1 MIDELSPCPDPV
13 PGDRESA
20 DAIER
25 YLESSVDF
33 RASSTPATTR
43 LTATKP
49 RHARMNSPKERL
61 RSSPNTKAKR
71 HPTHKEVATCFA
83 RSMLHS
89 CPSYY
94 TASRPWAQPR
104 RRERLKTSRRFGSRA
119 ELDGE
124 RMFRVLLDVLALRRW
139 SCSPER

>member
-61 RSSPNTKAKR
+61 RSSPNTKTKR

-89 CPSYY
+89 SHSYY
-94 TASRPWAQPR
+94 TASRPWAQ
-104 RRERLKTSRRFGSRA
+104 SRV
-119 ELDGE
+119 
-124 RMFRVLLDVLALRRW
+124 RVQ
-139 SCSPER
+139 PI